1 MTERDGRQERR
12 GDRYVPAARKEKH
25 MTRQLYRIRA
35 SWREWRENRA
45 RRKLHRSVAWRE
57 YIRRIDSA
65 ETACRRAEIIA
76 HAERI
81 GRSLKRGKKRP
92 V

>member
-1 MTERDGRQERR
+1 MTLQ
-12 GDRYVPAARKEKH
+12 P
-25 MTRQLYRIRA
+25 YRIRVR
-35 SWREWRENRA
+35 WREWREEHA

-65 ETACRRAEIIA
+65 EAARRRAEIIA